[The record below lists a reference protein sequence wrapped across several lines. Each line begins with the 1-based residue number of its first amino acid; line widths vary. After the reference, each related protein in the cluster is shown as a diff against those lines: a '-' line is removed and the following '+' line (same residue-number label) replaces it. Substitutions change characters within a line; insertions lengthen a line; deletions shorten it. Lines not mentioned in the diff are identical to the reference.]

1 MYRIK
6 RIVVVVLL
14 LLVVG
19 LGTTRVSADDGPTEI
34 PATVQQGPTITP
46 GNDGPTETPAM
57 IDSIII
63 YLVSTLIP

>member
-19 LGTTRVSADDGPTEI
+19 LGTTRVSAG
-34 PATVQQGPTITP
+34 
-46 GNDGPTETPAM
+46 DGPTETPSAAQPSPTEGPGNSGPTETPSL
-57 IDSIII
+57 IDGIII

>member
-19 LGTTRVSADDGPTEI
+19 LGTTRVFAEDGPTET
-34 PATVQQGPTITP
+34 PAGAQQLSTEVPTDT
-46 GNDGPTETPAM
+46 GPTETPAM
-57 IDSIII
+57 IDAIII